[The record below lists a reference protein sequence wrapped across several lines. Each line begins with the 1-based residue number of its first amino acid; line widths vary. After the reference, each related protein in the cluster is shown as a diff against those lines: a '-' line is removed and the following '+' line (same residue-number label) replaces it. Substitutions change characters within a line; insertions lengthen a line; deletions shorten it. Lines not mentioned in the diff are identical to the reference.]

1 MSTIFILYISL
12 YFYSLSQTKKN
23 TFMKKCSLK
32 KMKTSECSTNI
43 DITFLRNTLWT
54 VFFSKSSINICRMK
68 QHEFKL
74 KKKS

>member
-1 MSTIFILYISL
+1 
-12 YFYSLSQTKKN
+12 
-23 TFMKKCSLK
+23 MKKCSLK